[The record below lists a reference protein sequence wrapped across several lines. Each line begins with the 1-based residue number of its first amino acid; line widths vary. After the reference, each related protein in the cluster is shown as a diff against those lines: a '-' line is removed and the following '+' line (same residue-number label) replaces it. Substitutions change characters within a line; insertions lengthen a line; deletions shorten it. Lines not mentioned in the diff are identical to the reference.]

1 MLDIKQLT
9 KRYGRFTALDHI
21 DLRVEEGS
29 IFGFVGPNG
38 AGKTTTMRI
47 LAALMPPTSGDA
59 SIDGVSVVDNPRQI
73 RRMIGYMPDFFGVY
87 DDLKVSEYL
96 DFYGSAAGL
105 DYKDRKKSAADL
117 LALVYLDG
125 KEDVYVDT
133 LSRGMKQRL
142 CLARSLISNPRLLI
156 LDEPAS
162 GMDPRARIEMKN
174 ILRALKDMNKTILI
188 SSHILPELAELC
200 DTIGIIEHGKFLF
213 TGSLEEIGVKMHG
226 GKMLSIVA
234 PGKGEAAA
242 LFLREQPEIGELSR
256 EGDEI
261 TAAFTGD
268 DEAAQRLL
276 RAMVLADLPILGFGI
291 RQENLENV
299 FLEVT
304 RDEEE

>member
-1 MLDIKQLT
+1 MLEIKQLT

-21 DLRVEEGS
+21 DLSLEEGS

-47 LAALMPPTSGDA
+47 LATLMPPSSGDA
-59 SIDGVSVVDNPRQI
+59 TIAGVSVVEDPKKI
-73 RRMIGYMPDFFGVY
+73 RPMIGYMPDFFGVY

-105 DYKDRKKSAADL
+105 DYKTRKQSAADL
-117 LALVYLDG
+117 LALVYLEG
-125 KEDVYVDT
+125 KEDMYVDT

-142 CLARSLISNPRLLI
+142 CLARSLIANPKLLI

-174 ILRALKDMNKTILI
+174 ILKALKDMNKTILI

-200 DTIGIIEHGKFLF
+200 DSIGIIEHGTFLF
-213 TGSLEEIGVKMHG
+213 TGSMEEIGIKMHG
-226 GKMLSIVA
+226 GRVLSIQA
-234 PGKGEAAA
+234 PGKGEELA
-242 LFLREQPEIGELSR
+242 LYLQQQPEIGELNR
-256 EGDEI
+256 EGDEVS
-261 TAAFTGD
+261 AAFSGD
-268 DEAAQRLL
+268 EAAAQRLL
-276 RAMVLADLPILGFGI
+276 RALVLADFPILGFGI

-304 RDEEE
+304 RDE